1 MRPASPP
8 TTSRRSGSM
17 SRRTRSSRGNRSA
30 RVTNPSTSSGVY
42 VLAPPTTATFT
53 RIAPHRTLRQMKSL
67 GNFPDP
73 FLGEI
78 ARQPEALRRAATA
91 LLEQR
96 SALEEIREA
105 GTTAHT
111 VVFTGM
117 GSSYDACYPAVNDLA
132 GRGVPSL
139 QVDTAELLHFRRP
152 ILGPRTLLI
161 ILSQSGESAEIVKL
175 VAELTKQRARP
186 TVVSITNGL
195 DNDLAKRAE
204 ITLDTR
210 VGKETGPST
219 MTFAAAMA
227 QLSGIARLVA
237 GEGAAQAVERLLD
250 DPEARAAELA
260 EFLGGKGV
268 TVVLGRGPAR
278 AAAEMGALT
287 LKECGVMAESFESGA
302 FRHGPMEL
310 AGPQMAAVVLATEPE
325 TRRLDLGLAADLM
338 EAGAAVLVITP
349 DGESPKGAHA
359 VATGY
364 QDRALMSAVAIVPVQ
379 LLAWKLAAVG
389 GRAPGVY
396 TRASK
401 VTTRE

>member
-1 MRPASPP
+1 
-8 TTSRRSGSM
+8 
-17 SRRTRSSRGNRSA
+17 
-30 RVTNPSTSSGVY
+30 
-42 VLAPPTTATFT
+42 
-53 RIAPHRTLRQMKSL
+53 MKSL

-152 ILGPRTLLI
+152 ILGPQTLLI

-175 VAELTKQRARP
+175 VGELTKQRARP

-237 GEGAAQAVERLLD
+237 GDGVDTAIDRTQTAAEGAAQAVERLLD
-250 DPEARAAELA
+250 DPEASAAELA

-379 LLAWKLAAVG
+379 LLAWKLAAIG